1 MSLPTS
7 SPLNSDV
14 DRRGRRHSIFA
25 DFIPDDLAFPPPFID
40 PAPNVD
46 EVLNRDI
53 EECSSENEHHDE
65 EVAEDPRY
73 VDDLQLAFH
82 PNGVAYGSGFS
93 TVPPT
98 DLDIPPPNPHDFE
111 QSLRAEVSLLRDND
125 IILPKHPPTGWK
137 TTRLG
142 RLYRHLFST
151 RVHDHDKPL
160 FATEDSGETT
170 PLLRER
176 VVRFDGIPP
185 TPGPDEVHE
194 RWEEA
199 LVSHKIETTWQRET
213 KTLAQYALPLIVTF
227 LLHYSVTVASVL
239 TVGRLG
245 MEELA
250 AVNREYKPSS
260 SNTDTDT
267 TSGDHDYLNH
277 QAYGSGHKHL
287 VGLQAQRM
295 TYLLWIL
302 MIPIAI
308 VWWFSKPILSV
319 AVGPG
324 RTTTLAALYMRIL
337 ILGMPGVSA
346 FESAKRFVQ
355 SQGLFHATT
364 YTLLLFVFK
373 FEWGFPGAAIAMAVT
388 QNLLP
393 ILLILYVRLLEGYEC
408 WKGFSHK
415 AFTNWGEF
423 VPAPDVT
430 CLLTVLGPMIKLALP
445 GMIMIEAQ
453 FSVLEILTIAAG
465 RFGTAQ
471 LAAQGVL
478 VTVTSTSFNIP
489 FPLAI
494 ATSTRVANLIGANL
508 SKAARVTA
516 KVAIFAALIVGLF
529 NLTIFTTLRKQIPAV
544 FTDDEQVID
553 IASNVIL
560 VCAVMQ
566 IFDALAAVSHGLLR
580 GIGRQSIG
588 SYANLSAYYVVALP
602 IALGTSFG
610 LGWKLAGLWVGLTA
624 GLAVVSG
631 LEAIYLYCTD
641 WEEAVKQAEARM
653 RTETAR
659 RRSSLSGL
667 SQERS

>member
-7 SPLNSDV
+7 SPFNPDGEQ
-14 DRRGRRHSIFA
+14 RGRRHSIFA

-40 PAPNVD
+40 PTPNV
-46 EVLNRDI
+46 EEILNRDI
-53 EECSSENEHHDE
+53 DECSSGDEHRDE
-65 EVAEDPRY
+65 EAVEDPRY
-73 VDDLQLAFH
+73 VDETDLQLAFH

-98 DLDIPPPNPHDFE
+98 GIDIPAPNPHDFE
-111 QSLRAEVSLLRDND
+111 QSYRAEVSLLRDND
-125 IILPKHPPTGWK
+125 LIPSKHPHTGWRA
-137 TTRLG
+137 TFWG

-151 RVHDHDKPL
+151 RVRDHDKPL
-160 FATEDSGETT
+160 FASEDSGETT

-176 VVRFDGIPP
+176 IVRFDGIPP
-185 TPGPDEVHE
+185 TPGPDEVHK

-199 LVSHKIETTWQRET
+199 LASQKLDTTWQRET
-213 KTLAQYALPLIVTF
+213 KTLIQYALPLIVTF

-250 AVNREYKPSS
+250 AVNLATMTASITYYVPVQGLA
-260 SNTDTDT
+260 TCLDT
-267 TSGDHDYLNH
+267 LCA

-295 TYLLWIL
+295 TWLLWIL
-302 MIPIAI
+302 MLPIA
-308 VWWFSKPILSV
+308 VLWWFSEPILAA

-324 RTTTLAALYMRIL
+324 RTTTLAAMYMRIL
-337 ILGMPGVSA
+337 IAGMPGVSA

-364 YTLLLFVFK
+364 YTLLVGAPLSFVQNWLFVFK
-373 FEWGFPGAAIAMAVT
+373 LGWGFNGAAVAMAVT
-388 QNLLP
+388 HNLLP
-393 ILLILYVRLLEGYEC
+393 LLLILYVRLFEGSEC
-408 WKGFSHK
+408 WKGFSRK
-415 AFTNWGEF
+415 AFSNW
-423 VPAPDVT
+423 
-430 CLLTVLGPMIKLALP
+430 GPMIKLALP

-478 VTVTSTSFNIP
+478 VTLTSTSFNIP

-516 KVAIFAALIVGLF
+516 KVAIFAALFVGLF
-529 NLTIFTTLRKQIPAV
+529 NLTIFTTLRRQLPQV
-544 FTDDEQVID
+544 FTEDEQVVD

-560 VCAVMQ
+560 VCAIMQ

-580 GIGRQSIG
+580 GIGRQAVG
-588 SYANLSAYYVVALP
+588 GYANLFSYYVVALP

-624 GLAVVSG
+624 GLAIVSG
-631 LEAIYLYCTD
+631 LEAIYLYFTD
-641 WEEAVKQAEARM
+641 WEAAVAQAEARM
-653 RTETAR
+653 RTETHR
-659 RRSSLSGL
+659 RRSSLSAR
-667 SQERS
+667 SQ

>member
-1 MSLPTS
+1 
-7 SPLNSDV
+7 
-14 DRRGRRHSIFA
+14 
-25 DFIPDDLAFPPPFID
+25 PDDLAFPPPCID
-40 PAPNVD
+40 PIPNVD
-46 EVLNRDI
+46 EILNRDSD
-53 EECSSENEHHDE
+53 ECSSGDEHRDE
-65 EVAEDPRY
+65 EAIEDPRY
-73 VDDLQLAFH
+73 VNETDVQLAFH
-82 PNGVAYGSGFS
+82 PTGIAFGQGFS
-93 TVPPT
+93 TVPPSSI
-98 DLDIPPPNPHDFE
+98 DIPPPNPHDFE

-125 IILPKHPPTGWK
+125 IIPPRHPPTGWK
-137 TTRLG
+137 TTKFG
-142 RLYRHLFST
+142 RLYRHMFST

-160 FATEDSGETT
+160 FASEDSEETA

-176 VVRFDGIPP
+176 IVRFDGIPP
-185 TPGPDEVHE
+185 TPGPDEVHK

-199 LVSHKIETTWQRET
+199 LASHKIDTTWQRET
-213 KTLAQYALPLIVTF
+213 KTLIQYALPLIVTF

-250 AVNREYKPSS
+250 AVNLATMTASITYYVPVQGLA
-260 SNTDTDT
+260 TCLDT
-267 TSGDHDYLNH
+267 LCA

-295 TYLLWIL
+295 TWVLWLI

-308 VWWFSKPILSV
+308 VWWFSEPILAA
-319 AVGPG
+319 AVGPS
-324 RTTTLAALYMRIL
+324 RTTELAALYMRIL
-337 ILGMPGVSA
+337 IAGMPGVSA

-364 YTLLLFVFK
+364 YTLLIGAPLSFLQNWLFVFK
-373 FEWGFPGAAIAMAVT
+373 FGWGFPGAAIAMAVT
-388 QNLLP
+388 HNLLP
-393 ILLILYVRLLEGYEC
+393 ILLILRR
-408 WKGFSHK
+408 
-415 AFTNWGEF
+415 AFTNW
-423 VPAPDVT
+423 
-430 CLLTVLGPMIKLALP
+430 GPMIKLALP

-478 VTVTSTSFNIP
+478 VTVTSMSFNIP

-494 ATSTRVANLIGANL
+494 ATSTRVANLIGADL

-516 KVAIFAALIVGLF
+516 KVAIFAALIVGSI
-529 NLTIFTTLRKQIPAV
+529 NLTIFTTLRRQIPAV
-544 FTDDEQVID
+544 FTEDEQVIN

-588 SYANLSAYYVVALP
+588 SYANLFAYYVVALP

-610 LGWKLAGLWVGLTA
+610 LGWGLAGLWAGLTA

-631 LEAIYLYCTD
+631 LEAMYLYVTD

-667 SQERS
+667 SQERN

>member
-7 SPLNSDV
+7 SPLNPV
-14 DRRGRRHSIFA
+14 GERRGRRHSIFA
-25 DFIPDDLAFPPPFID
+25 DFIPDDLTFPPVFID
-40 PAPNVD
+40 PTPNV
-46 EVLNRDI
+46 EEILNRDI
-53 EECSSENEHHDE
+53 DECSSGDEHRDE
-65 EVAEDPRY
+65 EAIEDPRY
-73 VDDLQLAFH
+73 VDETDVQLAFH
-82 PNGVAYGSGFS
+82 PTGIAFGQGFS
-93 TVPPT
+93 TVPPSSI
-98 DLDIPPPNPHDFE
+98 DIPPPNPHDFE

-125 IILPKHPPTGWK
+125 IIPPKHPPTGWK
-137 TTRLG
+137 TTKLG
-142 RLYRHLFST
+142 RLYRHMFST

-160 FATEDSGETT
+160 FASEDSGETT

-185 TPGPDEVHE
+185 TPGPDEVHK

-199 LVSHKIETTWQRET
+199 LASHKIETTWQRET
-213 KTLAQYALPLIVTF
+213 KTLIQYALPLIVTF

-250 AVNREYKPSS
+250 AVNLATMTASITYYVPVQGLA
-260 SNTDTDT
+260 TCLDT
-267 TSGDHDYLNH
+267 LCA

-295 TYLLWIL
+295 TWVLWLI

-308 VWWFSKPILSV
+308 VWWFSEPILAA

-324 RTTTLAALYMRIL
+324 HTTELAALYMRIL
-337 ILGMPGVSA
+337 IAGMPGVSA

-364 YTLLLFVFK
+364 YTLLVGAPLSFLQNWLFVFK
-373 FEWGFPGAAIAMAVT
+373 LGWGFPGAAIAMAVT
-388 QNLLP
+388 HNLLP
-393 ILLILYVRLLEGYEC
+393 ILLILYVRLFEGYEC
-408 WKGFSHK
+408 WKGFSRK
-415 AFTNWGEF
+415 AFTNW
-423 VPAPDVT
+423 
-430 CLLTVLGPMIKLALP
+430 GPMIKLALP

-478 VTVTSTSFNIP
+478 VTVTSMSFNIP

-494 ATSTRVANLIGANL
+494 ATSTRVANLIGADL

-516 KVAIFAALIVGLF
+516 KVAIFAALIVGSI
-529 NLTIFTTLRKQIPAV
+529 NLTIFTTLRRQIPAV
-544 FTDDEQVID
+544 FTEDEQVID

-560 VCAVMQ
+560 VCAIMQ

-588 SYANLSAYYVVALP
+588 SYANLFAYYMVALP

-610 LGWKLAGLWVGLTA
+610 LGWGLAGLWVGLTA

-631 LEAIYLYCTD
+631 LEAMYLYFTD

-667 SQERS
+667 SQERH

>member
-7 SPLNSDV
+7 SPFNPDGE
-14 DRRGRRHSIFA
+14 RRGRRRSIFA
-25 DFIPDDLAFPPPFID
+25 DFIPDDLTFPPPFID
-40 PAPNVD
+40 PAPNA
-46 EVLNRDI
+46 EEILNRDI
-53 EECSSENEHHDE
+53 DECSSGDEHRDE
-65 EVAEDPRY
+65 EAIEDPRY
-73 VDDLQLAFH
+73 VNETDVQLAFH
-82 PNGVAYGSGFS
+82 STGIAFGQGFS
-93 TVPPT
+93 TVPPSSI
-98 DLDIPPPNPHDFE
+98 DIPPPNPHDFE

-125 IILPKHPPTGWK
+125 IIPPRHPPTGWK
-137 TTRLG
+137 TTKLG

-160 FATEDSGETT
+160 FAAEDSGETT

-176 VVRFDGIPP
+176 IVRFDGIPP
-185 TPGPDEVHE
+185 TPGPDEVHK

-199 LVSHKIETTWQRET
+199 LASHKIDTTWQRET
-213 KTLAQYALPLIVTF
+213 KTLIQYALPLIVTF

-250 AVNREYKPSS
+250 AVNLATMTASITYYVPVQGLA
-260 SNTDTDT
+260 TCLDT
-267 TSGDHDYLNH
+267 LCA

-295 TYLLWIL
+295 TWLLWLI
-302 MIPIAI
+302 MIPIAV
-308 VWWFSKPILSV
+308 VWWFSEPILAA

-324 RTTTLAALYMRIL
+324 RTTQLAALYMRIL
-337 ILGMPGVSA
+337 IVGMPGVSA

-364 YTLLLFVFK
+364 YTLFVGAPLSFLQNWLFVFK
-373 FEWGFPGAAIAMAVT
+373 FGWGFPGAAIAMAVT
-388 QNLLP
+388 HNLLP
-393 ILLILYVRLLEGYEC
+393 ILLILYVRLFEGYEC
-408 WKGFSHK
+408 WKGFSRK
-415 AFTNWGEF
+415 AFTNW
-423 VPAPDVT
+423 
-430 CLLTVLGPMIKLALP
+430 GPMIKLALP

-478 VTVTSTSFNIP
+478 VTVTSMSFNIP

-494 ATSTRVANLIGANL
+494 ATSTRVANLIGADL

-516 KVAIFAALIVGLF
+516 KVAIFAALIVGSI
-529 NLTIFTTLRKQIPAV
+529 NLTIFTTLRRQIPAV
-544 FTDDEQVID
+544 FTEDEQVID
-553 IASNVIL
+553 IASSAIL

-588 SYANLSAYYVVALP
+588 SYANLFAYYVVALP

-610 LGWKLAGLWVGLTA
+610 LGWGLAGLWVGLTA

-631 LEAIYLYCTD
+631 LEAMYLYFAD

-653 RTETAR
+653 RTETNR

-667 SQERS
+667 SQERN

>member
-7 SPLNSDV
+7 SPFNPDGE
-14 DRRGRRHSIFA
+14 RRGRRHSIFA
-25 DFIPDDLAFPPPFID
+25 DFIPDDLTFPPPFIG
-40 PAPNVD
+40 PTPNV
-46 EVLNRDI
+46 EEILNRDI
-53 EECSSENEHHDE
+53 DECSSGDEHRDE
-65 EVAEDPRY
+65 EAIEDPRY
-73 VDDLQLAFH
+73 VNETDVQLAFH
-82 PNGVAYGSGFS
+82 PTGIAFGQVSS
-93 TVPPT
+93 T
-98 DLDIPPPNPHDFE
+98 

-125 IILPKHPPTGWK
+125 IIPPRHPPTGWK
-137 TTRLG
+137 TTKLG

-160 FATEDSGETT
+160 FASEDSGETT
-170 PLLRER
+170 PLLRDR

-185 TPGPDEVHE
+185 TPGPDEVHK

-199 LVSHKIETTWQRET
+199 LASHKIDTTWQRET
-213 KTLAQYALPLIVTF
+213 KTLIQYALPLIVTF

-250 AVNREYKPSS
+250 AVNLATMTASITYYVPVQGLA
-260 SNTDTDT
+260 TCLDT
-267 TSGDHDYLNH
+267 LCA

-295 TYLLWIL
+295 TWLLWII
-302 MIPIAI
+302 MIPIAV
-308 VWWFSKPILSV
+308 VWWFSEPILAA

-324 RTTTLAALYMRIL
+324 RTTQLAALYMRIL
-337 ILGMPGVSA
+337 IAGMPGVSA

-364 YTLLLFVFK
+364 YTLLVGAPLSFLQNWLFVFK
-373 FEWGFPGAAIAMAVT
+373 FGWGFPGAAIAMAVT
-388 QNLLP
+388 HNLLP
-393 ILLILYVRLLEGYEC
+393 ILLILYVRLFEGYEC
-408 WKGFSHK
+408 WKGFSRK
-415 AFTNWGEF
+415 AFTNW
-423 VPAPDVT
+423 
-430 CLLTVLGPMIKLALP
+430 GPMIKLALP

-478 VTVTSTSFNIP
+478 VTVTSMSFNIP

-494 ATSTRVANLIGANL
+494 ATSTRVANLIGADL

-516 KVAIFAALIVGLF
+516 KVAIVAALIVGSI
-529 NLTIFTTLRKQIPAV
+529 NLTILSTLRRQIPAV
-544 FTDDEQVID
+544 FTEDEQVIN

-588 SYANLSAYYVVALP
+588 SYANLFAYYVVALP

-610 LGWKLAGLWVGLTA
+610 LGWDLAGLWVGLTA

-631 LEAIYLYCTD
+631 LEAMYLYFTD
-641 WEEAVKQAEARM
+641 WEEAVRQAEARM
-653 RTETAR
+653 RTETNR

-667 SQERS
+667 SQERN